1 MKHTISVLVE
11 NHFGAFDRIATMFS
25 GKGFNLRS
33 ISIGETEIPDISRMT
48 LVTDGDNQI
57 LDQIVKQLDR
67 LIDTIKV
74 IDLTSTYHVQRE
86 LALIKVSLQKATME
100 QIKNITDIFRGTIV
114 DITNNSMTIEITG
127 PPDKIDATL
136 NVLMPFGIIEMARS
150 GIVALTRGEQVKKTN
165 KETGKMNPV
174 WAWFGYDEPNY
185 TYMKDGKKLLS
196 ELFLW
201 LCIT

>member
-11 NHFGAFDRIATMFS
+11 NRFGAFDRIATMFS

-48 LVTDGDNQI
+48 VVTEGDNQI

-74 IDLTSTYHVQRE
+74 VDLTSAYHVERE
-86 LALIKVSLQKATME
+86 LALIKVSLQKGTME
-100 QIKNITDIFRGTIV
+100 QIKNITDIFRGNIV

-127 PPDKIDATL
+127 PPDKIDATV
-136 NVLMPFGIIEMARS
+136 NVLMPFGIMEMARS
-150 GIVALTRGEQVKKTN
+150 GIVALTRGEQVRKNGKDKTRKNN
-165 KETGKMNPV
+165 KEK
-174 WAWFGYDEPNY
+174 
-185 TYMKDGKKLLS
+185 
-196 ELFLW
+196 
-201 LCIT
+201 ITTN